1 MRGTTMELK
10 DYLLLLRRRWVTVAV
25 AAALGLV
32 LAGAYSLLST
42 PTYSARSQ
50 VYVSVQGSDST
61 TDLLQ
66 GSNFT
71 VRQVKSYIEL
81 VTSPRVLDPVV
92 DELGLADDAASLAQR
107 VQADS
112 PLDTALVNVT
122 ATDESPQL
130 AAEIA
135 NATARSLASVVAELE
150 TPVGG
155 GDSPVQ
161 ISTVRAASVPTA
173 PASPNLRLNLVL
185 GLVIGLA
192 VGVAV
197 AVVRELL
204 DTRVRSTA
212 DVEDVTDA
220 PVLGVI
226 GYEADAPE
234 HPLIVQESPQA
245 VRAEAFRRLRTNLQ
259 FLELGP
265 AARTYVMTS
274 ALPGEGKTTT
284 SVNLAI
290 TLADSGQRVV
300 LVDADLRRPAVA
312 RYLGIEGS
320 VGLTTILI
328 GKVAVE
334 DAVQPWGNGNLDVI
348 ASGQI
353 PPNPSELL
361 GGESMAQLLERL
373 RTEYDVIVVD
383 TPPLLPVTDAAILA
397 KGVGGAIVV
406 VGAGTVHRNQL
417 ETALSALGTVGVRP
431 LGIVVNRV
439 PVKGPGAGPYEY
451 GYYEYTADAAA
462 EASQGRS
469 ARRSAVRGSR
479 HARGAARQAAPATG
493 TGPWAPVASEGPAG
507 GAPAVE
513 ATRGAVPAPPPTGVA
528 TAVDGAEADLGPG
541 RPGSEAAVAVGSRPA
556 TGTFDEVVLPRE
568 RR

>member
-1 MRGTTMELK
+1 MELK

-212 DVEDVTDA
+212 DVEDVTSA

-290 TLADSGQRVV
+290 TLADAGQRVV

-406 VGAGTVHRNQL
+406 VGAGMVHRNQL

-439 PVKGPGAGPYEY
+439 PVRGRARARTSTATTSTRRTPRRRPRRAAPRGGRPCGEAG
-451 GYYEYTADAAA
+451 TLAARH
-462 EASQGRS
+462 GRRLPRP
-469 ARRSAVRGSR
+469 ARGRGHPSPRRVRPRGSGR
-479 HARGAARQAAPATG
+479 GGNARCGARAPADG
-493 TGPWAPVASEGPAG
+493 RRDSRRRRG
-507 GAPAVE
+507 GRP
-513 ATRGAVPAPPPTGVA
+513 R
-528 TAVDGAEADLGPG
+528 PG

>member
-1 MRGTTMELK
+1 MELR
-10 DYLLLLRRRWVTVAV
+10 DYLVLLRKRWVTIVVAG
-25 AAALGLV
+25 ALGLA
-32 LAGAYSLLST
+32 LAGAYSLLTT

-81 VTSPRVLDPVV
+81 VTSPRVLDPVIE
-92 DELGLADDAASLAQR
+92 ELGLADDAGSLAQR
-107 VQADS
+107 VRADS
-112 PLDTALVNVT
+112 PLDTALINVT

-135 NATARSLASVVAELE
+135 NATARSLAAVVGELE

-161 ISTVRAASVPTA
+161 ISTVRAASVPTSA
-173 PASPNLRLNLVL
+173 ASPNVRLNLAL
-185 GLVIGLA
+185 GLVVGL
-192 VGVAV
+192 VLGVSV

-204 DTRVRSTA
+204 DTRVRSTS

-220 PVLGVI
+220 PVLGVV
-226 GYEADAPE
+226 GYDEEAPE
-234 HPLIVQESPQA
+234 HPLIVQESPKA

-265 AARTYVMTS
+265 AARTYLMTS

-284 SVNLAI
+284 SINLAI
-290 TLADSGQRVV
+290 TLADAGQRVV
-300 LVDADLRRPAVA
+300 LVDADLRRPSVA
-312 RYLGIEGS
+312 RYLGVEGS

-328 GKVAVE
+328 GKVGVE
-334 DAVQPWGNGNLDVI
+334 DAVQPWGNANLDVI

-361 GGESMAQLLERL
+361 GAAPMTQLLDRL
-373 RTEYDVIVVD
+373 RADYDVIVID

-417 ETALSALGTVGVRP
+417 ETALSALGTVGVPP

-439 PVKGPGAGPYEY
+439 PVRGPGAGAYEY
-451 GYYEYTADAAA
+451 AYQEYTAD
-462 EASQGRS
+462 EPGASGVTTRRGTRGRAGG
-469 ARRSAVRGSR
+469 ARR
-479 HARGAARQAAPATG
+479 HARRPMPQGAT
-493 TGPWAPVASEGPAG
+493 
-507 GAPAVE
+507 APAVP
-513 ATRGAVPAPPPTGVA
+513 GAWARVGAEEPGRVAPSDGVA
-528 TAVDGAEADLGPG
+528 SGAADGAAPDAARGDRDAADEPAISVG
-541 RPGSEAAVAVGSRPA
+541 RRVRA
-556 TGTFDEVVLPRE
+556 GTFDEVVLPSE
-568 RR
+568 RQ

>member
-1 MRGTTMELK
+1 M
-10 DYLLLLRRRWVTVAV
+10 
-25 AAALGLV
+25 
-32 LAGAYSLLST
+32 
-42 PTYSARSQ
+42 
-50 VYVSVQGSDST
+50 
-61 TDLLQ
+61 
-66 GSNFT
+66 
-71 VRQVKSYIEL
+71 
-81 VTSPRVLDPVV
+81 
-92 DELGLADDAASLAQR
+92 
-107 VQADS
+107 
-112 PLDTALVNVT
+112 
-122 ATDESPQL
+122 
-130 AAEIA
+130 
-135 NATARSLASVVAELE
+135 
-150 TPVGG
+150 
-155 GDSPVQ
+155 Q

-348 ASGQI
+348 ASGEI

-417 ETALSALGTVGVRP
+417 DTALSALGTVGVRP

-439 PVKGPGAGPYEY
+439 PVKGPVRARTS
-451 GYYEYTADAAA
+451 TATTSTRRTPRRRPRRVAPHG
-462 EASQGRS
+462 GRPC
-469 ARRSAVRGSR
+469 GSR

-541 RPGSEAAVAVGSRPA
+541 RPGERGGGGGRVAPGDGDLRRGGAAARAGEVQAAGRGPVARRRDGRARPSA
-556 TGTFDEVVLPRE
+556 GRAGGTA
-568 RR
+568 

>member
-1 MRGTTMELK
+1 MELR
-10 DYLLLLRRRWVTVAV
+10 DYLVLLRKRWVTIVVAG
-25 AAALGLV
+25 ALGLA
-32 LAGAYSLLST
+32 LAGAYSLLTT

-81 VTSPRVLDPVV
+81 VTSPRVLDPVIE
-92 DELGLADDAASLAQR
+92 ELGLADDAGSLAQR
-107 VQADS
+107 VHADS
-112 PLDTALVNVT
+112 PLDTALINVT

-135 NATARSLASVVAELE
+135 NATAGSLASVVGELE

-161 ISTVRAASVPTA
+161 ISTVRAASVPAA

-185 GLVIGLA
+185 GLVVGLA

-197 AVVRELL
+197 AVLRELL

-226 GYEADAPE
+226 RYEVDAPE

-290 TLADSGQRVV
+290 TLADAGQRVV

-328 GKVAVE
+328 GKVGVE
-334 DAVQPWGNGNLDVI
+334 DAVQPWGNANLDII

-361 GGESMAQLLERL
+361 GSESMTRLLERL
-373 RTEYDVIVVD
+373 RSEYDAIVVD

-431 LGIVVNRV
+431 LGMVVNRV
-439 PVKGPGAGPYEY
+439 PVKGPGAGAYEY
-451 GYYEYTADAAA
+451 GYYEYTVDAAA
-462 EASQGRS
+462 QSPEGRSVRPS
-469 ARRSAVRGSR
+469 ARRSRR
-479 HARGAARQAAPATG
+479 HARGSGPQAAPATG
-493 TGPWAPVASEGPAG
+493 TGPWAPVAAEGPAATG
-507 GAPAVE
+507 TTASPAGRSA
-513 ATRGAVPAPPPTGVA
+513 ATGTPAGDA
-528 TAVDGAEADLGPG
+528 TAVDGADAARIPRSPGDEA
-541 RPGSEAAVAVGSRPA
+541 SVAVGTHPA
-556 TGTFDEVVLPRE
+556 TGAFDEVVLPRE